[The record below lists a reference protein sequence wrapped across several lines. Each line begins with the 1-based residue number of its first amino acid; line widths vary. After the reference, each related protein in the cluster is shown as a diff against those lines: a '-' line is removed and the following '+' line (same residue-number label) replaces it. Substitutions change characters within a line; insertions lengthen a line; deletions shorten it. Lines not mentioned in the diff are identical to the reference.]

1 MSTNLEV
8 TRRQFLK
15 ATALAGGGFMIGFRF
30 GAGEAEAAALDPN
43 AWVKLDAD
51 GAITL
56 VCQRNEMGQDVHTSL
71 TMLLAEE
78 LGVDPRR
85 VKVVQAAANPA
96 YVNNLLGAQ
105 ITGGSTSVRD
115 GWETLRRAGATTR
128 VMLMNAAAADW
139 KVPASEIRVQDGE
152 LVHGARKVS
161 FGAMAAGAARQ
172 AVPADVTL
180 KAREQFTVIGKPL
193 PRLDGADKARGKT
206 VFGIDV
212 VQPGMVYAA
221 LAACPV
227 LGGKVASFDAAAA
240 EKRSGVKKVVS
251 IGEGV
256 AVVADHYWTA
266 RKALGDV
273 KIQWDEGPAAK
284 LDSAGIY
291 AALDQ
296 AKDKPGAVV
305 KQAGDVAAAFAKGTP
320 VEARYTLQMLAH
332 ATLEPQNC
340 VARVSADGVDVWM
353 STQFPQGAQGVAAEV
368 GGMKPEQVRIHP
380 QFIGGG
386 FGRRLDLDLVAQ
398 TVAIAKAMPGT
409 PVKLIWSRED
419 DTTHDFY
426 RPPSLHLMRGVVEQG
441 RIAALSA
448 KMISP
453 SITARMFPGFV
464 KDGLE
469 PFMTEGTANLS
480 YDIPHLDLRNVIQN
494 HKAPKDRDLEPIDVP
509 PDQYFLHLSRVNHQC
524 AGVP

>member
-1 MSTNLEV
+1 M
-8 TRRQFLK
+8 
-15 ATALAGGGFMIGFRF
+15 
-30 GAGEAEAAALDPN
+30 
-43 AWVKLDAD
+43 
-51 GAITL
+51 
-56 VCQRNEMGQDVHTSL
+56 
-71 TMLLAEE
+71 
-78 LGVDPRR
+78 
-85 VKVVQAAANPA
+85 
-96 YVNNLLGAQ
+96 
-105 ITGGSTSVRD
+105 
-115 GWETLRRAGATTR
+115 
-128 VMLMNAAAADW
+128 
-139 KVPASEIRVQDGE
+139 
-152 LVHGARKVS
+152 
-161 FGAMAAGAARQ
+161 
-172 AVPADVTL
+172 
-180 KAREQFTVIGKPL
+180 
-193 PRLDGADKARGKT
+193 
-206 VFGIDV
+206 
-212 VQPGMVYAA
+212 
-221 LAACPV
+221 
-227 LGGKVASFDAAAA
+227 
-240 EKRSGVKKVVS
+240 
-251 IGEGV
+251 
-256 AVVADHYWTA
+256 
-266 RKALGDV
+266 
-273 KIQWDEGPAAK
+273 
-284 LDSAGIY
+284 
-291 AALDQ
+291 
-296 AKDKPGAVV
+296 V
-305 KQAGDVAAAFAKGTP
+305 KQAGDAAAAFAKGTP

-480 YDIPHLDLRNVIQN
+480 YDIPNLDLRNVIQEVGVRVGYWRSVSN
-494 HKAPKDRDLEPIDVP
+494 ALNAFAIESFIDELANASGTDPVALRLAMLDKMPRQRAVIERVARDSGYRAKAGNGRAFGIASMECYGTHVAMVAEVSGGADKVKLEKLSVCADIGLAVHPDQVVAQLEGGAVTGLINTLRSKITVKDGRVVQTNFHDFRLPRMSDVP
-509 PDQYFLHLSRVNHQC
+509 PIAVTVLESGGAPGGIGEV
-524 AGVP
+524 GVPLVAPAVANAVFALTGKRIRSLPLEDGGVTFA